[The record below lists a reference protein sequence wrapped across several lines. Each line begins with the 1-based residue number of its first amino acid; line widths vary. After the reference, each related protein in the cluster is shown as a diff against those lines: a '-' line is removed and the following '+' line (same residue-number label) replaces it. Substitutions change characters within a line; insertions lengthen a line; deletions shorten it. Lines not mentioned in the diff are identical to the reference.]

1 TLNVGVAGVGS
12 TVSHFTYFKTKS
24 NIADELRVRLQLANP
39 GILNVDLFG
48 SSTLV
53 FYNGEQ
59 NVAQMTL
66 ASGLINNLDL
76 LGLFNSG
83 GVQSFT
89 FAPGVVYYRVELRI
103 ATLVSVG
110 TSAPIRLYGMSRLS
124 ADCPD
129 PDFLLPTDV

>member
-1 TLNVGVAGVGS
+1 
-12 TVSHFTYFKTKS
+12 TKS

-48 SSTLV
+48 SSKLV

-59 NVAQMTL
+59 NVKEMTL

-89 FAPGVVYYRVELRI
+89 FAPGVVYDRVELKI
-103 ATLVSVG
+103 STLRSEERRVG
-110 TSAPIRLYGMSRLS
+110 KE
-124 ADCPD
+124 
-129 PDFLLPTDV
+129 FKF